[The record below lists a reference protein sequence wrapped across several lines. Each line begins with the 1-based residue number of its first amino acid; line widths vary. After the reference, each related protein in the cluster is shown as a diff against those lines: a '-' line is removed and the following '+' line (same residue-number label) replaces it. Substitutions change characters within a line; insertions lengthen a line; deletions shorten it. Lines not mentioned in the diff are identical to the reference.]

1 MTRLALRTALLVA
14 ATLVGLAACG
24 GDNSSSSV
32 ATSVTTATT
41 TSATT
46 ATTTAAASSSVPVTA
61 SQALCTARADLR
73 TSVQDLQNIDL
84 VKNGTSGV
92 KDALTKVKDNLAA
105 VRSAAGN
112 DLQPQITAFD
122 DALKTLQTAV
132 DGSNVAGIAT
142 GVKDVVQTGTT
153 LLTDL
158 GKLSCP

>member
-1 MTRLALRTALLVA
+1 MTRRPLGTALLA
-14 ATLVGLAACG
+14 AAALVVLAACG

-32 ATSVTTATT
+32 G
-41 TSATT
+41 T
-46 ATTTAAASSSVPVTA
+46 ATTTASTAAAAATTVPVTA
-61 SQALCTARADLR
+61 SPALCSARADLR

-84 VKNGTSGV
+84 VKNGTNGV

-105 VRSAAGN
+105 VRSAAGS

-122 DALKTLQTAV
+122 TALKGLQTAV
-132 DGSNVAGIAT
+132 DSSAAAAIAT
-142 GVKDVVQTGTT
+142 SLKDVVQTGTI